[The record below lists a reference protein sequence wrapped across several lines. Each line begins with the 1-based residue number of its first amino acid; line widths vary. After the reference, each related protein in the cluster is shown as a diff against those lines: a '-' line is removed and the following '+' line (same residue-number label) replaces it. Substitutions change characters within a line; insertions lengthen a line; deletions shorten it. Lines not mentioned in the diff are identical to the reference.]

1 MGVFLSIL
9 NINSIITF
17 DEMTKN
23 RCGWWTG
30 NKGLINVGLIIMS
43 FKISCTSKELKN
55 KPVLCLN
62 QYILYALCGA

>member
-23 RCGWWTG
+23 KCGWWTG
-30 NKGLINVGLIIMS
+30 NKVLIYVALIIMS
-43 FKISCTSKELKN
+43 FKISFTTKELKN

-62 QYILYALCGA
+62 QY